1 MNDTTTQYSDPISR
15 QSITIKADYSDPLPI
30 RQVDSHS
37 LTDTVYPNISWN
49 NLIEQNVKE
58 IGEKAKGYK
67 IMHIQESRKFSQIH
81 KRLMYT
87 GIFLGPLAGI
97 LSSIGA
103 ILSTDVVFPIAATG
117 VAFLSGIVVAITKYG
132 KFEGKSSHHKIA
144 ASKYTS
150 LESNV
155 RRQLV
160 LCRTDRV
167 NAVQYLEYVGSNFDE
182 LFMASPL
189 VSKGIYDNYVVIAIE
204 NGIFI
209 PDEYG
214 LMIKVDESYQKNK
227 FNEMKNVSAININGS
242 FSSAER
248 IEVKIEQ
255 PAVSTVSTS
264 FKELKRTGTFTHFP
278 ELNKYSDGRMEYE
291 MQRMMGLK

>member
-1 MNDTTTQYSDPISR
+1 
-15 QSITIKADYSDPLPI
+15 
-30 RQVDSHS
+30 
-37 LTDTVYPNISWN
+37 
-49 NLIEQNVKE
+49 
-58 IGEKAKGYK
+58 
-67 IMHIQESRKFSQIH
+67 
-81 KRLMYT
+81 MYT

-167 NAVQYLEYVGSNFDE
+167 NAVQYLQYVGGNFDE

-189 VSKGIYDNYVVIAIE
+189 VSKSIYDDYVKIAIE

-227 FNEMKNVSAININGS
+227 FNEMKNVSAINVNES
-242 FSSAER
+242 VSSSER
-248 IEVKIEQ
+248 IEVKIEE
-255 PAVSTVSTS
+255 PADKKKAVSPVSTS

-278 ELNKYSDGRMEYE
+278 ALNKYSDGRMEYE